1 MTIYS
6 HAKAQGHRENRA
18 GRRSQASSCRSS
30 SLLANEPL
38 LESNDDVQPMQ
49 DDDSTDDPIG
59 RRIDDVLTTA
69 QTLLSFVD
77 ARVPDGNH
85 SVP

>member
-1 MTIYS
+1 MPKRKGT
-6 HAKAQGHRENRA
+6 ARTEQAAAARRRA
-18 GRRSQASSCRSS
+18 VAPAAS
-30 SLLANEPL
+30 LPNEPL

-85 SVP
+85 SVPCHVA